1 MNYKWHPE
9 LDPQPVQ
16 LQSFLD
22 SLHLSMSRHPSP
34 GIRNTRAGPR
44 MMRMGWWCVR
54 LYQWYVTWSSRHCGR
69 VTLACDTQW
78 LVTVTR
84 HTVSH
89 VTRDTGHWGS
99 GLEVTSGHTQST
111 HQTCVAADVTLTDQ
125 NIGTSWSFRMV
136 FSQHISSDF
145 PHSLMTC
152 TWCNAVSLLQQ
163 RTVWNEETSQ
173 VSQK

>member
-54 LYQWYVTWSSRHCGR
+54 LYQWYVTWSSHHCGR

-111 HQTCVAADVTLTDQ
+111 HQTCVTADVTL
-125 NIGTSWSFRMV
+125 NIMILSHCFFLHIFRLIFLIHSWHAHDVMLCLY
-136 FSQHISSDF
+136 FSKGQF
-145 PHSLMTC
+145 EMRK
-152 TWCNAVSLLQQ
+152 LLKCHKS
-163 RTVWNEETSQ
+163 RITT
-173 VSQK
+173 

>member
-54 LYQWYVTWSSRHCGR
+54 LYQWYVTWSSHHCGR

-111 HQTCVAADVTLTDQ
+111 HQTCVAADVIMILLHCFL
-125 NIGTSWSFRMV
+125 IIFCLI
-136 FSQHISSDF
+136 FLIF
-145 PHSLMTC
+145 PIVTC
-152 TWCNAVSLLQQ
+152 TAHDVMLMYQIWSVTKVGS
-163 RTVWNEETSQ
+163 RH
-173 VSQK
+173 K

>member
-1 MNYKWHPE
+1 MVLIDFIH
-9 LDPQPVQ
+9 LDR
-16 LQSFLD
+16 
-22 SLHLSMSRHPSP
+22 LHLSVYRQGIHIPIVRLYGHLP
-34 GIRNTRAGPR
+34 IRNMRGGP
-44 MMRMGWWCVR
+44 RMGWWCVR
-54 LYQWYVTWSSRHCGR
+54 LYQWYVTWSSHHCGR

-111 HQTCVAADVTLTDQ
+111 HQTCVADDVTLTDQ
-125 NIGTSWSFRMV
+125 NIGTSWSFCMV

-145 PHSLMTC
+145 PHSLITC
-152 TWCNAVSLLQQ
+152 TWCDAMSLLQQ